1 MNSPKLRFKDD
12 DGKEFP
18 EWEEYPL
25 SELAVKNKKK
35 NINNS
40 IPTVLT
46 NSATDGIVPQDD
58 YFEREIVTESNLSN
72 YYTVELDS
80 FVYNPRVSR
89 SAPVG
94 PINRNCC
101 KCGIMSPLYTVFT
114 FIKGE
119 LNFFEHFFKSTAWY
133 FYIKSVSNSGARHDR
148 MNITDEMFFSLP
160 IPMPDIKEQQK
171 IADFLSS
178 VDERIT
184 QATKK
189 VDLLE
194 QYKKGAMQ
202 QIFSQ
207 KLRFKDDD
215 GKEFPEWEEYPLSE
229 LAVKNKKK
237 NINNSIPTVLTN
249 SATDGIVPQDDYF
262 EREIVTE
269 SNLSNY
275 YTVELD
281 SFVYNPRVSRSAPV
295 GPINRNCC
303 KCGIMSPLY
312 TVFTFIKG
320 ELNFFEHFFKSTAWY
335 FYIKSVSNSGARHDR
350 MNITDEMFFNL
361 PIPMPNIKE
370 QQKIADFL
378 SGIDDKIQS
387 ARKQL
392 DALKTFKKGLLQ
404 QMFV

>member
-1 MNSPKLRFKDD
+1 M
-12 DGKEFP
+12 
-18 EWEEYPL
+18 
-25 SELAVKNKKK
+25 
-35 NINNS
+35 
-40 IPTVLT
+40 
-46 NSATDGIVPQDD
+46 
-58 YFEREIVTESNLSN
+58 
-72 YYTVELDS
+72 
-80 FVYNPRVSR
+80 
-89 SAPVG
+89 
-94 PINRNCC
+94 
-101 KCGIMSPLYTVFT
+101 
-114 FIKGE
+114 
-119 LNFFEHFFKSTAWY
+119 
-133 FYIKSVSNSGARHDR
+133 
-148 MNITDEMFFSLP
+148 
-160 IPMPDIKEQQK
+160 
-171 IADFLSS
+171 
-178 VDERIT
+178 
-184 QATKK
+184 
-189 VDLLE
+189 
-194 QYKKGAMQ
+194 
-202 QIFSQ
+202 
-207 KLRFKDDD
+207 
-215 GKEFPEWEEYPLSE
+215 
-229 LAVKNKKK
+229 
-237 NINNSIPTVLTN
+237 
-249 SATDGIVPQDDYF
+249 
-262 EREIVTE
+262 
-269 SNLSNY
+269 SNY